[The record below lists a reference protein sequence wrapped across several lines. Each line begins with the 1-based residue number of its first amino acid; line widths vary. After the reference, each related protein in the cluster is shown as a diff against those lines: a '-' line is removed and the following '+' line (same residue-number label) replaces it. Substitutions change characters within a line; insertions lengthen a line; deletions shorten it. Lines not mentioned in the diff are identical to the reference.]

1 MVFRKHKSVFYF
13 SKVYV
18 YVRACSP
25 YEINQQIA
33 FHLAT
38 SYWTI
43 KSTNYDKLKL
53 AKSVHLN
60 TQTLN
65 CVQCDTLTLTL
76 KYNTIQLEN
85 SSHLLSA
92 FLYIFSSINRNPP
105 KKKMSTT
112 QTKSVCGK
120 KARHK
125 KRNE

>member
-1 MVFRKHKSVFYF
+1 MKVQQVVFRKHRVIVIIEVFFVLSKFMLKAHPKSVFYF
-13 SKVYV
+13 AKVYV

-43 KSTNYDKLKL
+43 ESTNYNKLKL

-76 KYNTIQLEN
+76 KYNTI
-85 SSHLLSA
+85 
-92 FLYIFSSINRNPP
+92 
-105 KKKMSTT
+105 
-112 QTKSVCGK
+112 
-120 KARHK
+120 
-125 KRNE
+125 